1 MPFAF
6 HYAARS
12 DVGMV
17 RSNNEDSGY
26 AGPHLLAM
34 ADGMKA
40 PVKVLVSQDRKTMT
54 GVPKGRL
61 MAGAYKVTWRAAS
74 ADDGHRMDG
83 AFTFTVK

>member
-1 MPFAF
+1 
-6 HYAARS
+6 
-12 DVGMV
+12 
-17 RSNNEDSGY
+17 
-26 AGPHLLAM
+26 M

-40 PVKVLVSQDRKTMT
+40 PVKISVSQDRKTMS